1 MPGTASRFIPLK
13 PAGAYPTT
21 TGIRQLAQVLT
32 EPFNE
37 QLRLFGNDDITRVNI
52 TPPSAFE
59 FVCGL
64 EIGRPMS
71 CINCSHCG
79 YPHLDLG
86 DFART
91 PHRKHFCGNCGRDST
106 WSSGPIVSTPLKPL
120 HDQYADSL
128 KYETPDRCLN
138 LDEYEGCS
146 YTIWASTP
154 AILWTAKRPQEL
166 GIHVHVHKEME
177 RVVDETFG
185 KVILNGE
192 TLERSALIQS
202 MIDRSIT

>member
-1 MPGTASRFIPLK
+1 M
-13 PAGAYPTT
+13 
-21 TGIRQLAQVLT
+21 
-32 EPFNE
+32 
-37 QLRLFGNDDITRVNI
+37 
-52 TPPSAFE
+52 
-59 FVCGL
+59 
-64 EIGRPMS
+64 
-71 CINCSHCG
+71 
-79 YPHLDLG
+79 
-86 DFART
+86 
-91 PHRKHFCGNCGRDST
+91 
-106 WSSGPIVSTPLKPL
+106 
-120 HDQYADSL
+120 
-128 KYETPDRCLN
+128 N

-166 GIHVHVHKEME
+166 GIHVHVHEEME